1 MKLPLKRSGW
11 VPRLTRR
18 QRVVRNL
25 AAAVV
30 ALFFAWAV
38 CDFPAPT
45 LALAARWQAA
55 RYGLPAPAG
64 LYCADARG
72 GDAILQW
79 EDGRLA
85 ITKCY
90 SGPLN
95 WALGDFWFTEPE
107 NGGALLVPFLTDI
120 DFDHT
125 LYFRTEQTGAVRA
138 EASLRIRT
146 EVNVSITDSDG
157 SSEEAHYDWD
167 VTYEMEAVPDRNG
180 LCHFEIPL
188 QYGENDFRLQASA
201 ERSALWEFAN
211 AYRKVSG
218 VNRAAEFSVS
228 FYDET
233 GALLDTWEKELYN
246 DLREE
251 ETP

>member
-1 MKLPLKRSGW
+1 MRQHLKLPPW

-18 QRVVRNL
+18 QRVIRNL
-25 AAAVV
+25 TAVV
-30 ALFFAWAV
+30 ITLFLAWAV
-38 CDFPAPT
+38 LDFPAPT
-45 LALAARWQAA
+45 PGLAARWQSA
-55 RYGLPAPAG
+55 RYGLPAPKV
-64 LYCADARG
+64 LYCADGSG
-72 GDAILQW
+72 GDMVLQW

-90 SGPLN
+90 SSPLN

-107 NGGALLVPFLTDI
+107 DGGALLVPDMNN
-120 DFDHT
+120 DAHT
-125 LYFRTEQTGAVRA
+125 LYFWTEQTNAARA

-146 EVNVSITDSDG
+146 EANVRITDSDG

-167 VTYEMEAVPDRNG
+167 VTYEMETAPERNG
-180 LCHFEIPL
+180 LCRFEIPI
-188 QYGENDFRLQASA
+188 QYEEEDSRLQASA
-201 ERSALWEFAN
+201 ERSALWEFSN
-211 AYRKVSG
+211 TFQKGTG
-218 VNRAAEFSVS
+218 VNRAADFSVS

-251 ETP
+251 DTP

>member
-1 MKLPLKRSGW
+1 MRRQGKLHHW

-18 QRVVRNL
+18 QRVIRNL

-45 LALAARWQAA
+45 LARAARWQAA
-55 RYGLPAPAG
+55 RYGLSAPEV
-64 LYCADARG
+64 LYCADESG

-107 NGGALLVPFLTDI
+107 DGGALLVPD
-120 DFDHT
+120 
-125 LYFRTEQTGAVRA
+125 LYDPPYRVYFWTEQTGAVRA

-146 EVNVSITDSDG
+146 ETNVRITDSDG
-157 SSEEAHYDWD
+157 SSEEGHYDWD
-167 VTYEMEAVPDRNG
+167 VTYEMETAPDRNEI
-180 LCHFEIPL
+180 CRFEIPP
-188 QYGENDFRLQASA
+188 QYDEADFRLQASA
-201 ERSALWEFAN
+201 ERTALWEFSN
-211 AYRKVSG
+211 AFQNDTG